1 MWRCKDCHVVPD
13 CHAPWS
19 APWVSLGRAVVWARE
34 TFSTLATPGICRA
47 CDSIVDLPLVYAAAI
62 LPFAEVPLHVL
73 SYVLLSIWI
82 VVNARVLPV
91 ALLGLGAVCNF
102 SVLIANGGLM
112 PASSRALQQAGLDS
126 LANHLMQE
134 GSYANLI
141 SMSPSTHLNFLGDIL
156 YLPKWIPFSV
166 AFSIGDLLIW
176 LALIW
181 LIVKGMR
188 IYDKRPVRAT

>member
-1 MWRCKDCHVVPD
+1 MFFLFVMP
-13 CHAPWS
+13 
-19 APWVSLGRAVVWARE
+19 LGVLIGFLSGGRLSGLDKLPLRW
-34 TFSTLATPGICRA
+34 
-47 CDSIVDLPLVYAAAI
+47 LPLVFAALVIQLLIFPLFTNTPI
-62 LPFAEVPLHVL
+62 LPFAEEALHIV
-73 SYVLLSIWI
+73 SYVFLAIWI
-82 VVNARVLPV
+82 VANARVLPIV
-91 ALLGLGAVCNF
+91 VLGLGAICNF

-134 GSYANLI
+134 GSYSNLI

-188 IYDKRPVRAT
+188 IYDKRPVQAT

>member
-1 MWRCKDCHVVPD
+1 MLFLIIMPVGLLLGFLLGGRLSGLEKL
-13 CHAPWS
+13 
-19 APWVSLGRAVVWARE
+19 SLRW
-34 TFSTLATPGICRA
+34 
-47 CDSIVDLPLVYAAAI
+47 LPLVFVALVIQLLIFPLSTRTAI
-62 LPFAEVPLHVL
+62 FPFAEAPLHIL

-82 VVNARVLPV
+82 VANARILPV
-91 ALLGLGAVCNF
+91 ALLGLGAICNF

-156 YLPKWIPFSV
+156 YLPKWIPFSA

-188 IYDKRPVRAT
+188 IYDKQPIQAA